1 MRKIKAKLKAL
12 SLVDSRIKSKRLE
25 IVSLRSGIL
34 NSVQYTDEP
43 KSGSQKNSSEELN
56 ARIIDRTEEIY
67 QEIECIYDNRDRL
80 VKAIDGLEDPLQS
93 QILRLKYVNG
103 YSWSRIKRELPMF
116 SESTLFEYHSKGIQN
131 LEKLTEFLE

>member
-56 ARIIDRTEEIY
+56 ARIIDKTEEIY
-67 QEIECIYDNRDRL
+67 KEIERIYDDRDRL

-103 YSWSRIKRELPMF
+103 YSWSRIHREFPLH
-116 SESTLFEYHSKGIQN
+116 SRSALFEACRKGEQI
-131 LEKLTEFLE
+131 LEKSLDFLD